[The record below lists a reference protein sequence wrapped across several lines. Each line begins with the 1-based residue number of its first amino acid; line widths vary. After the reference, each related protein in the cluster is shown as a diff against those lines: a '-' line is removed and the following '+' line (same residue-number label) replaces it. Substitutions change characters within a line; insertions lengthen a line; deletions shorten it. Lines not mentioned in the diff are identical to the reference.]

1 VLLGVESQEQEMPLK
16 LSLKPNEAV
25 VVNGAVLRNGER
37 RGTMLLQNQARVLRQ
52 KDVLH
57 PEATHEPAEHLY
69 FAVMQMYLTGETEG
83 ALYDQA
89 ATALAAAL
97 NSSNSIEE
105 RERVLEISKACASGK
120 TYLALSG
127 CRKLLKSLGT

>member
-1 VLLGVESQEQEMPLK
+1 MPLK

-25 VVNGAVLRNGER
+25 VVNGAVLRNGDR

-57 PEATHEPAEHLY
+57 PEEAKASAQHLY

-83 ALYDQA
+83 PLYDQT
-89 ATALAAAL
+89 ATALAATL
-97 NSSNSIEE
+97 NDAASIEE
-105 RERVLEISKACASGK
+105 RASVLAISRACAAGE
-120 TYLALSG
+120 TYQALSL
-127 CRKLLKSLGT
+127 CRKLLKSIGEHHG